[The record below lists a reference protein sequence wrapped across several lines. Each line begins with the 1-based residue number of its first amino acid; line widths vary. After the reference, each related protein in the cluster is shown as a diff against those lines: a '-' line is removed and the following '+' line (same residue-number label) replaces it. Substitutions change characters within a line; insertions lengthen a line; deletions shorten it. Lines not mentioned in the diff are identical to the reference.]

1 MKLDLTGKT
10 ALVTGADRGI
20 GKGIAAGLAA
30 AGAAVAVHAREP
42 SPAADAFAAELARD
56 HGVKTGV
63 VTGDF
68 LDGAAIPAMFEAFDR
83 QFEGIDILVNNAGFE
98 VAEAAEDIA
107 LAEWE
112 AVLRVNLTA
121 PFQCSQEAA
130 RRMIARKRGGV
141 VINITSVHDA
151 VPRKGLSSY
160 CASKGGLLML
170 SRTTALEWAEY
181 GIRVVCVAPGAVE
194 TDMNREA
201 FVKFGREKFEGWI
214 PLGRIGEPADIAA
227 AVTFLSSDAAS
238 YITGVEIPV
247 EGGWLRNVVRYDDRP
262 GRRG

>member
-20 GKGIAAGLAA
+20 GKGIATGLAA

-42 SPAADAFAAELARD
+42 SPGADAFAAALARD

-68 LDGAAIPAMFEAFDR
+68 LDGAAIPAMFAAFDL
-83 QFEGIDILVNNAGFE
+83 QFAGIDILVNNAGFE
-98 VAEAAEDIA
+98 VAEAAEKIA

-130 RRMIARKRGGV
+130 RRMIAQKRGGV

-201 FVKFGREKFEGWI
+201 FVRFGREKFEGWI

-262 GRRG
+262 GRG